1 MGEELHFL
9 LIPLMSPGHLLPMVD
24 MARLLATHG
33 ATVSI
38 ITTPLNALRFT
49 SVVDSAVASGLR
61 IQVHHLPFPAKEFG
75 LPENCENM
83 DQLPSRD
90 LIMNFLMAANE
101 LQQRFEE
108 LFYKLKP
115 KPSCIVSGK
124 NLPWTVKTATK
135 FNVPRIVFDGMGCF
149 SFVCT
154 HKLELSKVLEMV
166 SEFESFKIPG
176 LLHEIEL
183 KKAQLPENLNPVSN
197 DLINIRDIRKAELV
211 CDGIVVNTFEELENE
226 YVKEF
231 KSIKGNGK
239 VWCIGPVSAINKLS
253 SDKAERGQKQCRFE
267 TLQPWLDSKEPGSVI
282 YACLGSIS
290 GLTKWQLI
298 ELGLGLES
306 SGKPFIWV
314 IRENP
319 KSNEIEKWIL
329 DEKFEDRVKD
339 RGIIIHGWSPQ
350 LWVLSHPAI
359 GAFLTHCGW
368 NSTMEAVSAG
378 VPVIT
383 CPLFAEQFI
392 NEKLVVD
399 VLGIGVSAGVES
411 AVTWGLEDKF
421 GLLMKRER
429 VKNAIDEVMEKSE
442 AGQERRRK
450 AKQIGETANKA
461 IEKGGS
467 SYQEME
473 MLIQFVLQRTTEVAQ
488 TSS

>member
-1 MGEELHFL
+1 
-9 LIPLMSPGHLLPMVD
+9 
-24 MARLLATHG
+24 
-33 ATVSI
+33 
-38 ITTPLNALRFT
+38 
-49 SVVDSAVASGLR
+49 
-61 IQVHHLPFPAKEFG
+61 
-75 LPENCENM
+75 M

-442 AGQERRRK
+442 AGEERRRK

>member
-33 ATVSI
+33 VTVSI
-38 ITTPLNALRFT
+38 ITTPLNALRFA

-319 KSNEIEKWIL
+319 KPNEIEKWIL

-442 AGQERRRK
+442 AGEERRRK

-473 MLIQFVLQRTTEVAQ
+473 MLIQFVLQRTIE
-488 TSS
+488 

>member
-33 ATVSI
+33 VTVSI

-49 SVVDSAVASGLR
+49 SVVDRAVASGLR

-108 LFYKLKP
+108 LFNKLKP
-115 KPSCIVSGK
+115 KPSCMVSGK
-124 NLPWTVKTATK
+124 NLPWTVKTANK

-154 HKLELSKVLEMV
+154 HKIELSKVHEMV

-211 CDGIVVNTFEELENE
+211 CDGIVVNTFEELEKE

-231 KSIKGNGK
+231 KTVKGSDK
-239 VWCIGPVSAINKLS
+239 VWCIGPLSAINKLS
-253 SDKAERGQKQCRFE
+253 SDKAERGQKQCHFE

-429 VKNAIDEVMEKSE
+429 VKNAIDKVMEKSE
-442 AGQERRRK
+442 AGEERRRK

-467 SYQEME
+467 SHQEME
-473 MLIQFVLQRTTEVAQ
+473 MLIQFVLQRTKEVAQ

>member
-1 MGEELHFL
+1 
-9 LIPLMSPGHLLPMVD
+9 
-24 MARLLATHG
+24 THG
-33 ATVSI
+33 VTVSI

-442 AGQERRRK
+442 AGEERRRK

-473 MLIQFVLQRTTEVAQ
+473 MLIQFVLQRTIEVAQ